1 MEAEFYLWSTS
12 SVLPFVQSLTDMNNG
27 GVVCYLDK
35 SGGKRVLRYKIFLC
49 MNEFYDYLASV
60 IKALPEA
67 KQVTEGDSSFPEE
80 LVSPK
85 RLKLNVVECSNTQGG
100 ITQKELWKLMFELQQ
115 DEDIACLADVER
127 LEDWGVGSAAVPSY
141 FA

>member
-1 MEAEFYLWSTS
+1 
-12 SVLPFVQSLTDMNNG
+12 MNTG
-27 GVVCYLDK
+27 GIVCYLDR
-35 SGGKRVLRYKIFLC
+35 SGGKRVLRYKIFLS

-67 KQVTEGDSSFPEE
+67 KELTEGDSSFPEE

-85 RLKLNVVECSNTQGG
+85 RMKLKVVECSNTQGG
-100 ITQKELWKLMFELQQ
+100 ISQKELWKLLSELQQ
-115 DEDIACLADVER
+115 EEDVACLADVER
-127 LEDWGVGSAAVPSY
+127 LEDWGVGSTAVPSY